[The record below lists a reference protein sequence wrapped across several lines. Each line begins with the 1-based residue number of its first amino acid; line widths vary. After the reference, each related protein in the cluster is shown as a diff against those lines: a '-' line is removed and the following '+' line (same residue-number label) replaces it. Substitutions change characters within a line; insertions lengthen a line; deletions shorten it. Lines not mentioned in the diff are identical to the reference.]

1 MNSARK
7 ILPKAPRLIEATALT
22 MIAVIVVLA
31 FLSVAAATQLRLGNN
46 PASALPAAL
55 GPSTLIILLLVG
67 FHIFLRALRMKSE
80 QIIWPTVSL
89 LFVIGATMIWRL
101 RGSEIVYQ
109 QILRGLL
116 PGILLAGLLV
126 AKPGLIESIRR
137 RGPLIGLIGL
147 LLPIITSLFGVVD
160 ETGARLALKLG
171 PLPAI
176 QTSELIKLAMIIF
189 LAWYVEEQGRAAEGR
204 AQPFLGWLRI
214 PALQYFI
221 PGVLFVSVASL
232 AMVWMS
238 DYGAVLILGF
248 IFIAILFAGFETR
261 IFYSVT
267 AIGLVLATLMGL
279 ILSFT
284 WEVPTVIQYRFMAFL
299 NPWSTDTIIVN
310 GQSAGITISEGP
322 GYQIQ
327 QSIYA
332 VISGGITG
340 RGLGF
345 GSPDYVPLAHSDFI
359 FAAVIEELGS
369 IIGLAVLFLFAVLLI
384 RIFRGVILLPSGQIF
399 ERLLMV
405 GIGAHLFTQVFI
417 MAGGTLNLFPVTGV
431 TVPFL
436 SQGGVALSV
445 NLLEIGMVLAILRR
459 LEGSNV

>member
-1 MNSARK
+1 MNSERR
-7 ILPKAPRLIEATALT
+7 LVPKSPRLIEATALT
-22 MIAVIVVLA
+22 MTAVIVMLG

-46 PASALPAAL
+46 PVAALPGAL
-55 GPSTLIILLLVG
+55 GPSFLITILLIG
-67 FHIFLRALRMKSE
+67 FHLFLRFLRMRSE

-89 LFVIGATMIWRL
+89 LFVIGAIMIWRL

-116 PGILLAGLLV
+116 PGIILAGLLV
-126 AKPGLIESIRR
+126 AKPGLIEAIRR
-137 RGPLIGLIGL
+137 RAPLIGLVGL
-147 LLPIITSLFGVVD
+147 LLPIITSLFGTID

-176 QTSELIKLAMIIF
+176 QTSEMIKLAMIIF

-232 AMVWMS
+232 ALVRMS

-248 IFIAILFAGFETR
+248 IFIAMLFAGFETR
-261 IFYSVT
+261 IFFSVT
-267 AIGLVLATLMGL
+267 AIGLVLAILMGL
-279 ILSFT
+279 ILSIT
-284 WEVPTVIQYRFMAFL
+284 WEIPTVIQYRFMAFL
-299 NPWSTDTIIVN
+299 NPWSRDTIIIN
-310 GQSAGITISEGP
+310 GQSSDVTISEGP

-384 RIFRGVILLPSGQIF
+384 RIFRGVILLPAGQIF
-399 ERLLMV
+399 ERLLIV
-405 GIGAHLFTQVFI
+405 GIGAHLFTQIFV

-431 TVPFL
+431 TIPFL
-436 SQGGVALSV
+436 SQGGVALLV
-445 NLLEIGMVLAILRR
+445 NLVEVGMVLAILRR
-459 LEGSNV
+459 MEGSNG